1 MAFRLWHAKS
11 RSALPPALVA
21 LNLSAALSQKLE
33 QAAAVARIPFSQ
45 SPPTSGDYI
54 LALTPAQE
62 RPVNTAPHIPVVDAT
77 SSDLTRQIEEALLYL
92 EAHYRLK
99 Q

>member
-11 RSALPPALVA
+11 RSAHPPALVA

-33 QAAAVARIPFSQ
+33 QAAATARIPFSQ
-45 SPPTSGDYI
+45 SPPISGDYI
-54 LALTPAQE
+54 LALTPAQD
-62 RPVNTAPHIPVVDAT
+62 RPLSTAPHIPIVDAT
-77 SSDLTRQIEEALLYL
+77 SSDISRQIEEALLYL
-92 EAHYRLK
+92 EAHHRLK